1 MISSQTKRAIL
12 LILFALAALAVL
24 LQWQQIRRLA
34 DHNVTLRD
42 QMNQLSAS
50 REKDQ
55 KLISNLQGT
64 DDLRRSEHNE
74 LLRLRSQLSRLKDA
88 ERENTRLRADL
99 DRLATASAQSGVN
112 AKANSDDEQSP
123 EQQLLSDTRGL
134 ARDLALALIA
144 LAEANDE
151 KLPQQL
157 SSDFLR
163 SIDAISNHSSSKITA
178 NRFELIYNGSLLD
191 VADSI
196 RTILLREKDATRLE
210 SGEWV
215 KTYVFT
221 DAHIETWKASNPD
234 DFARQEKNLQ
244 STDQR

>member
-24 LQWQQIRRLA
+24 LQWQQIHRLA
-34 DHNVTLRD
+34 DQNVTLRD
-42 QMNQLSAS
+42 PMNQLSAS
-50 REKDQ
+50 REQDQ
-55 KLISNLQGT
+55 KLISNLRSS
-64 DDLRRSEHNE
+64 DDLHQSEHGE

-88 ERENTRLRADL
+88 ERENTRLRSDL
-99 DRLATASAQSGVN
+99 DRLATASAQSGIN
-112 AKANSDDEQSP
+112 AKANTDDDQSP

-134 ARDLALALIA
+134 AKDLALALIA

-151 KLPQQL
+151 KLPQEL

-191 VADSI
+191 VADST
-196 RTILLREKDATRLE
+196 RTILLWEKDATRLE
-210 SGEWV
+210 SGEWA
-215 KTYVFT
+215 KTYGFT
-221 DAHIETWKASNPD
+221 DAHIETWKASHPD

-244 STDQR
+244 PL